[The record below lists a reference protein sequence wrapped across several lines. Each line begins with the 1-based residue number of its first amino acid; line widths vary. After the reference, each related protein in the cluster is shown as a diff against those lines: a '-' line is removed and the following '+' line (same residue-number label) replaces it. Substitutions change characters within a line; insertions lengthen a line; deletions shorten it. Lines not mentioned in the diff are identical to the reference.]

1 MATTTLGP
9 RTRAGLRVLGWT
21 GLIICAILALG
32 ILGGRIWVGNAIG
45 GVFTTADGAIGE
57 GLASLDDA
65 RTRLSEGAANLDA
78 AINELAAAPAAS
90 AVSAG
95 IAARLND
102 LGDRYAAVRDR
113 YVEARAKARSALLL
127 AGVASGVVPGFE
139 IPPAVAPALAAIDD
153 RLTQLDARLRGLRT
167 AASTTASD
175 AVAAAQGLRTAVG
188 TASDAAQNVRAQVEG
203 LRVTIGNVQGGIER
217 VLWIGAGGLLL
228 IVGYVALLNAL
239 ILWLGRR
246 VPRPEAASI
255 TASTDPDPPEPPA
268 PTESDA
274 A

>member
-1 MATTTLGP
+1 MPRSTSWPRPLPRVRCPRGCRQVGRPRRPLRRRPRPLRRGP
-9 RTRAGLRVLGWT
+9 RQG
-21 GLIICAILALG
+21 
-32 ILGGRIWVGNAIG
+32 
-45 GVFTTADGAIGE
+45 
-57 GLASLDDA
+57 S
-65 RTRLSEGAANLDA
+65 
-78 AINELAAAPAAS
+78 
-90 AVSAG
+90 
-95 IAARLND
+95 
-102 LGDRYAAVRDR
+102 
-113 YVEARAKARSALLL
+113 SALLL

-139 IPPAVAPALAAIDD
+139 SSSAVAPALAAIDD

-255 TASTDPDPPEPPA
+255 TASTDPDPPRA
-268 PTESDA
+268 ARSDRA
-274 A
+274 GRGLTARPRPRPCG